1 MYLLSGVLFFS
12 GEGAEMTE
20 GGSQGTQLPS
30 NMEPNVEKYCRER
43 QGDREKMNLETLRSF
58 RGSEITKKPP
68 TSEQIIW
75 ES

>member
-1 MYLLSGVLFFS
+1 MHLLSGALLFL

-20 GGSQGTQLPS
+20 GGSQGTQPPS

-58 RGSEITKKPP
+58 RRSGNIKK
-68 TSEQIIW
+68 TSDK
-75 ES
+75 